1 MVLLNSVIFAM
12 CWLPSIYWIQ
22 RDWEEC
28 HSKGLAISEIIALVV
43 LVIVALAYF
52 GR

>member
-12 CWLPSIYWIQ
+12 YWLPSIYWIQ
-22 RDWEEC
+22 RDWEKC
-28 HSKGLAISEIIALVV
+28 HSIGLAISEIITLVAI
-43 LVIVALAYF
+43 VIVTLACF

>member
-1 MVLLNSVIFAM
+1 MGLLNSVIFAS

-22 RDWEEC
+22 RDWEKC
-28 HSKGLAISEIIALVV
+28 HSIGLAISEIITLVV
-43 LVIVALAYF
+43 IVIVALAYF